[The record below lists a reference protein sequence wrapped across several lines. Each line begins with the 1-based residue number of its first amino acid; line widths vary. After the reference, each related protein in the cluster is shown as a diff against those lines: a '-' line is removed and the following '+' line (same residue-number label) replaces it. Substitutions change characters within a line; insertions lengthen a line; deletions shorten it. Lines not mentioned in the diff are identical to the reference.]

1 MLATLFESP
10 AFAPEWADRTFRI
23 AMSDYGAQV
32 ILPQLLREIRAVA
45 PHIQLV
51 VTQGSRDAMI
61 TQVIDGEADLAFGV
75 FPKMPQ
81 ELQSEILFQEAFVCV
96 AAK

>member
-1 MLATLFESP
+1 MLGTLFESP
-10 AFAPEWADRTFRI
+10 VFAPELADRPFRI

-32 ILPQLLREIRAVA
+32 ILPRFLREIRAVA

-51 VTQGSRDAMI
+51 VTQRSRDTMI

-81 ELQSEILFQEAFVCV
+81 ELQSETLFQRAFVCV